1 MSPTPLAMQMCFSRG
16 SIHVTKHFPE
26 QYLVLFSN
34 HHDRQRVLDRTTINN
49 RGRCFSFAPWS
60 EQRHGSV
67 VRWEFR
73 VRLRIEGSPVHAWNE
88 GVAALVIG
96 SQCAIHYVE
105 GKTRRRERTRT
116 YGLWAWCVN
125 PSNIAKEGWHT
136 VTDPDREMDGR
147 RQEVEVHYEE
157 PSGFKFGITYK
168 LFIHLDVVED
178 LSFIQGPGGDPNR
191 KTRRVFDWQYGV
203 PDSLGERR
211 ERPRGRQEDR
221 GTTPRRRDDDD
232 NDDYHRGTR
241 RHRSSHAWER
251 VSRCRGAVE
260 DCYST
265 SRHLGHRSG
274 GVYPHHSRPSLAG
287 WGSDAWDSGL
297 RRLTNTRKFIYKPKK
312 CSSSKKVS
320 FACPLVQTMGHPTK
334 EARILEML
342 SEAEGLQG
350 GWQASL
356 VAAQEEPMEAE
367 ADVLEE
373 GEIQRG
379 EVALETVEEVP
390 FAARNPLP
398 SNTQVVQQVSEIEN
412 KLVNGAIVT
421 TSPEDNEINDLSSFI
436 NYISCALLFLYCTH
450 HHVLIICNQMMIT
463 QVGCNISAQKHQRH
477 RGKAPG

>member
-1 MSPTPLAMQMCFSRG
+1 
-16 SIHVTKHFPE
+16 
-26 QYLVLFSN
+26 
-34 HHDRQRVLDRTTINN
+34 
-49 RGRCFSFAPWS
+49 
-60 EQRHGSV
+60 
-67 VRWEFR
+67 
-73 VRLRIEGSPVHAWNE
+73 

-265 SRHLGHRSG
+265 SRHDIPPRRPGSWRCSARQRDCKS
-274 GVYPHHSRPSLAG
+274 SRVQHISTETPTAQRKSTRLADKAKLNPVKGSLN
-287 WGSDAWDSGL
+287 L
-297 RRLTNTRKFIYKPKK
+297 
-312 CSSSKKVS
+312 
-320 FACPLVQTMGHPTK
+320 
-334 EARILEML
+334 
-342 SEAEGLQG
+342 
-350 GWQASL
+350 
-356 VAAQEEPMEAE
+356 AQR
-367 ADVLEE
+367 VL
-373 GEIQRG
+373 I
-379 EVALETVEEVP
+379 
-390 FAARNPLP
+390 
-398 SNTQVVQQVSEIEN
+398 N
-412 KLVNGAIVT
+412 KLGELSPNLKQKANVDFNYVVRHFQQPVT
-421 TSPEDNEINDLSSFI
+421 KKMMD
-436 NYISCALLFLYCTH
+436 ALT
-450 HHVLIICNQMMIT
+450 VLVEQGN
-463 QVGCNISAQKHQRH
+463 K
-477 RGKAPG
+477 